1 MNIALAFADASPEAL
16 KEALAGGTLTLYS
29 VARPATADHPV
40 TRSGVLATFTFAS
53 PAFGEPT
60 DAGETPLFVANPVT
74 GAATGTFG
82 FARAVTA
89 DGKVVADFSAGA
101 GPRELKM
108 AEVSAANGG
117 PVRITGLRFLPETAW
132 PERPDY
138 FNTHPRAGYPLHK
151 AG

>member
-1 MNIALAFADASPEAL
+1 MNVALEFASASPDEL
-16 KEALAGGTLTLYS
+16 KAALAGGTLTLYS
-29 VARPATADHPV
+29 VARPASADHPV
-40 TRSGVLATFTFAS
+40 TRSGVLATLTFAA
-53 PAFGEPT
+53 PAFGEAT

-82 FARAVTA
+82 FARLTTA
-89 DGKVVADFSAGA
+89 DGKVVADVSAGA
-101 GPRELKM
+101 GPRELKL

-117 PVRITGLRFLPETAW
+117 PVRVVGLRFLPEAAW